1 MDPKT
6 ISPTTAE
13 TGAKKP
19 RVIIFGV
26 GTAGGAMLAQ
36 MATADFAGARF
47 VAVNAGAPGPRPPA
61 GVARIHLET
70 KLLRGLGPGDPE
82 RRQKVAAENL
92 PRLKEAC
99 AGAEVVFIVAGW

>member
-36 MATADFAGARF
+36 MATGDFAGARF
-47 VAVNAGAPGPRPPA
+47 VAVNAGAPASRPPA

-70 KLLRGLGPGDPE
+70 NLLRGLGTGGDPE
-82 RRQKVAAENL
+82 RGQKVAKENL
-92 PRLKEAC
+92 PGLKEAC
-99 AGAEVVFIVAGW
+99 